1 MRVATDSRDMGSD
14 TDRTLQTTET
24 SLEVV
29 KFLNE
34 RDGAT
39 VSEVAEALDKPPST
53 VHGHLTT
60 LKEQEFVIQN
70 GDNYDLSLRFITLG
84 KAVRNRKQLYTLS
97 DRYTQRVVEETDFRS
112 IFAVEEHGRG
122 VYLSRNAGDHSKWRH
137 EQTGERFYL
146 HATAAGK
153 VLLAHLPE
161 QRVDEIIDRWGLP
174 ALTENTITTREEL
187 DRQLEAVRDRGVAY
201 NHEEQIEGIRAVSA
215 PVDDPSIEGVG
226 ALSANGPA
234 HRLADQDVEENLSK
248 TLQALTN
255 EFRLDLK
262 LSADE

>member
-1 MRVATDSRDMGSD
+1 MGTN

-24 SLEVV
+24 SLEIIEL
-29 KFLNE
+29 LNE
-34 RDGAT
+34 RNGAT
-39 VSEVAEALDKPPST
+39 VSGIAEALDKPPST
-53 VHGHLTT
+53 VHGHLAT

-70 GDNYDLSLRFITLG
+70 GDTYDLSLRFITLG
-84 KAVRNRKQLYTLS
+84 KAVRNRKQLYTRS
-97 DRYTQRVVEETDFRS
+97 DRYTQRVTEETEFRS

-153 VLLAHLPE
+153 VLLAHLPDE
-161 QRVDEIIDRWGLP
+161 RVDEIIDRWGLP
-174 ALTENTITTREEL
+174 ALTENTITDREEL
-187 DRQLEAVRDRGVAY
+187 ERELESVREQGVAY
-201 NHEEQIEGIRAVSA
+201 NREEEIEGIRAVSA

-226 ALSANGPA
+226 SLSANGPA
-234 HRLADQDVEENLSK
+234 HRLADESVGDDLAE
-248 TLQALTN
+248 TLQALAN

-262 LSADE
+262 LSGEE